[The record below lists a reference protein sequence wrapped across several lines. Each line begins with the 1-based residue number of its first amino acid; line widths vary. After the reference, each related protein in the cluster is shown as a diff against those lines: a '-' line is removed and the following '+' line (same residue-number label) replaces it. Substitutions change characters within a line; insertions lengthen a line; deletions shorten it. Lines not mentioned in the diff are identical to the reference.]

1 MRLWHKD
8 LIPYLPKQQLISQW
22 RECIAIAKK
31 IAEFGEPHHRLVN
44 KIMDYPI
51 SNFYRYTDTVISE
64 LFDRGYKVSPL
75 ALKNFEDLMQKI
87 DPNYD
92 EEVHWDSIFFLWHTK
107 DYLVQCYYNLQEKAD
122 CDIINQYEWA
132 RIERFMDIHYSEL
145 V

>member
-8 LIPYLPKQQLISQW
+8 LIPYLPKQQLVSRW
-22 RECIAIAKK
+22 REGIAIAKK

-44 KIMDYPI
+44 KVMDYPT
-51 SNFYRYTDTVISE
+51 SHFYYYTDLVILE
-64 LFDRGYKVSPL
+64 LISRGYKVSPL
-75 ALKNFEDLMQKI
+75 ALKKFEDTMYYI
-87 DPNYD
+87 DINYD
-92 EEVHWDSIFFLWHTK
+92 DLVDYDDLFQFWHTK